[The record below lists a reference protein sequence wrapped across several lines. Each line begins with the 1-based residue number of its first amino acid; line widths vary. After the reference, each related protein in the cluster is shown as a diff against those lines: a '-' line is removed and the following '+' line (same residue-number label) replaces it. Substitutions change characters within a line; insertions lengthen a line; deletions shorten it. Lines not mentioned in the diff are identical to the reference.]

1 MNDFPKVSVV
11 LNNYNYEPYLAE
23 AIDSALAQTYSNCEV
38 IVVDDGSTDGSKE
51 ILESYGD
58 RIQLIA
64 KANGGQASA
73 FNVGIEAA
81 EGEYI
86 LLLDSDD
93 ALESN
98 AVEKA
103 VEVMDPQA
111 VRLLYGLS
119 IIDKKGRK
127 TGNYQAGVQSEFLGT
142 MGESILQSIGALAT
156 PTSGNF
162 FRASALKACVPIPL
176 QDFKI
181 CADAYLF
188 TRVAEFGQV
197 QKTLE
202 RLGRYRVHGANNF
215 FHTASRFG
223 MDDASLT
230 RLVENLLKV
239 WSMLERYVQQ
249 HEPAMAKEVRNTAF
263 KLSALE
269 LVSDAK
275 VRKLAVVGLEAWT
288 STRLI
293 GQSYTCL
300 WNRGSGART
309 FGRELY
315 GFCTILVNELFPS
328 SIARGL
334 QRFIESRRASA
345 SAN

>member
-1 MNDFPKVSVV
+1 MNDLPKVSIV

-23 AIDSALAQTYSNCEV
+23 AVDSALAQTYSNCEV

-51 ILESYGD
+51 ILETYGD

-81 EGEYI
+81 KGEYI

-93 ALESN
+93 TLEPNALER
-98 AVEKA
+98 A

-111 VRLLYGLS
+111 VRLLHGLS
-119 IIDKKGRK
+119 IIDKDGSK
-127 TGNYQAGVQSEFLGT
+127 TGTYHAGVQEEFLGT

-176 QDFKI
+176 QEFRI

-188 TRVAEFGQV
+188 LKVAEFGKV
-197 QKTLE
+197 QKTLDQ
-202 RLGRYRVHGANNF
+202 LARYRVHGANNF

-223 MDDASLT
+223 MDDTSLA

-239 WSMLERYVQQ
+239 WSMLEHYLLQN
-249 HEPAMAKEVRNTAF
+249 EPTMAKEVRNTSF

-275 VRKLAVVGLEAWT
+275 VRNLEVVGLDAWT

-293 GQSYTCL
+293 GHAYSCL
-300 WNRGSGART
+300 WNRGGGART
-309 FGRELY
+309 LGRELY
-315 GFCTILVNELFPS
+315 GFFTIIVNELFPS

-334 QRFIESRRASA
+334 QRFIESRRAS
-345 SAN
+345 SAA